1 MKRLLGGVALMAAL
15 FAASAAHA
23 QQSSY
28 MGWYGAVSTGYLQ
41 LQDVSGNVGS
51 TGVKGEYDAGWSL
64 TGALGWSFGN
74 GLRTEVEGGY
84 GRSSF
89 DSVDIGGTKVG
100 VNGDIDLWSAYMAAY
115 YDFNILGMKPYL
127 GAGAGIVHFDAG
139 NVSAAANG
147 TTFTG
152 SGGNGTNFSAFGE
165 AGLSFPLT
173 DRLDLVPAVRY
184 VWIDDGDSG
193 FDDDTA
199 WVFKAGLRY
208 RF

>member
-1 MKRLLGGVALMAAL
+1 MALAAAVSVAP
-15 FAASAAHA
+15 AAHA
-23 QQSSY
+23 QSALP
-28 MGWYGAVSTGYLQ
+28 MGWYGTVSAGYLG
-41 LQDVSGNVGS
+41 LEDNSGNVGGTAV
-51 TGVKGEYDAGWSL
+51 TGSYDAGWSL
-64 TGALGWSFGN
+64 NAALGWSFGN

-100 VNGDIDLWSAYMAAY
+100 LNGDINLWSTYMAAY
-115 YDFNILGMKPYL
+115 YDFNVVGVRPYL
-127 GAGAGIVHFDAG
+127 GGGIGLVHFDVD
-139 NVSAAANG
+139 NISATANG

-152 SGGNGTNFSAFGE
+152 SGANGTNFSAFGE
-165 AGLSFPLT
+165 VGLSFPLT
-173 DRLDLVPAVRY
+173 DRLDVVPAVRY
-184 VWIDDGDSG
+184 VWIDDGESG